1 MRKHPLLKRCLS
13 LQHRPLSER
22 SLSVV
27 VLIYRYPLSTFS
39 YSISFVSSYPTLPV
53 GLHMTE
59 TLRLPRHYG
68 FFVGDYCIEVV
79 RQTAAAMATIEA
91 IEPCQFNIV
100 ITKLAAA
107 ASNGLLAVA
116 SPINNNTQGNP
127 LSNH

>member
-1 MRKHPLLKRCLS
+1 
-13 LQHRPLSER
+13 
-22 SLSVV
+22 
-27 VLIYRYPLSTFS
+27 
-39 YSISFVSSYPTLPV
+39 
-53 GLHMTE
+53 MTE